1 MNWNYKTQMRLY
13 GESYACAFYLLA
25 SSVLAVS
32 GAGLHNLFDS
42 MAGVIWFVC
51 DVLILI
57 LQFLGRADDFR
68 KYLFF
73 AASAMGVFTFLLG
86 SIFFEALHASAPLEI
101 VLAGFRILGNV
112 ILLAASLA
120 GLANVL
126 SYKSP
131 VNSLDFLTRKP
142 GALYI
147 FCHSLY
153 LVFATG
159 KFVIA
164 PGFAAAGYIIACLLW
179 LLASNAIRL
188 KFDKASPLS

>member
-1 MNWNYKTQMRLY
+1 MSWRYQTQMRLY
-13 GESYACAFYLLA
+13 GESYACAFYLFA
-25 SSVLAVS
+25 SSILAVS

-57 LQFLGRADDFR
+57 LQFFGRAPEFR

-73 AASAMGVFTFLLG
+73 AASAMGVFAFLLG
-86 SIFFEALHASAPLEI
+86 SIFFVFFNASSETEI
-101 VLAGFRILGNV
+101 VLAGFRIIANV
-112 ILLAASLA
+112 ILFVASLS

-126 SYKSP
+126 GYKSP
-131 VNSLDFLTRKP
+131 LSALNFLTRKP

-153 LVFATG
+153 LVFAIG
-159 KFVIA
+159 KYVLA
-164 PGFAAAGYIIACLLW
+164 PGMAAAGYIIACLLW

-188 KFDKASPLS
+188 KFDKALPLS